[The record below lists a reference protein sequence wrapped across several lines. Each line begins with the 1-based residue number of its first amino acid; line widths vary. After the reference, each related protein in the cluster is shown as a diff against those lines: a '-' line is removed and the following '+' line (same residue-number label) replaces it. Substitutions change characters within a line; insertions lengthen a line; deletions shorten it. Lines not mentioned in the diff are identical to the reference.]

1 VFRLKD
7 NRYGEYSKYM
17 PENSLTG
24 RPEIKTGS
32 DRQKLVTSKS
42 VKSTEAYAGQWHKSP
57 IR

>member
-7 NRYGEYSKYM
+7 NQYGEYPNNM
-17 PENSLTG
+17 LENSLTG

-42 VKSTEAYAGQWHKSP
+42 VKSEEA
-57 IR
+57 